1 MPLLVTRETA
11 ALELGV
17 SSKTIDRLITR
28 GVFKPCRIG
37 KRVQIPFDQ
46 LEKFAKGDHP
56 NG

>member
-11 ALELGV
+11 ALELGI
-17 SSKTIDRLITR
+17 SERTIDRLITK

-37 KRVQIPFDQ
+37 SRVQIPFAQ
-46 LEKFAKGDHP
+46 LEAYAKGDHP